1 MTDYPQGIL
10 AEEGR
15 LRYRSNMKA
24 DEKGVPVVKEEK
36 TRVGIERPE
45 VSVAQII
52 LLILSQSGK
61 ATFTAI
67 RQHPQVKLLGAVRSE
82 NSFYTA
88 LARLKRRRMIS
99 RTTDHRYELTQAGE
113 YAALKAYVRREACN
127 REHEVRELQSTSYK
141 LQTTIDN
148 RQATSYKLQITKWDG
163 KWRIVLFD
171 VPESKRPVR
180 DYLRGVLKRLGF
192 REFQRSMWVWPY
204 KLPVFLKRLLAD
216 PQMRKYTRAIT
227 TFDIDYDEDLRRNF
241 RLS

>member
-1 MTDYPQGIL
+1 MTDYPQEAL
-10 AEEGR
+10 EGR
-15 LRYRSNMKA
+15 IAMGYDGHMKKKKEA
-24 DEKGVPVVKEEK
+24 DNEEKQEKG
-36 TRVGIERPE
+36 GNIERPE

-61 ATFTAI
+61 MAFQDI

-88 LARLKRRRMIS
+88 LARLKRRRMIT
-99 RTTDHRYELTQAGE
+99 RTADRKYELTESGE
-113 YAALKAYVRREACN
+113 YSALKAYVRK
-127 REHEVRELQSTSYK
+127 EVSESEKK
-141 LQTTIDN
+141 LKTDNLKLTTAA
-148 RQATSYKLQITKWDG
+148 RWDG

-171 VPESKRPVR
+171 VPESKRPIR

-204 KLPVFLKRLLAD
+204 RLPSFISKLLAD

-227 TFDIDYDEDLRRNF
+227 TYDIDYDEDLRRMF
-241 RLS
+241 RLQ